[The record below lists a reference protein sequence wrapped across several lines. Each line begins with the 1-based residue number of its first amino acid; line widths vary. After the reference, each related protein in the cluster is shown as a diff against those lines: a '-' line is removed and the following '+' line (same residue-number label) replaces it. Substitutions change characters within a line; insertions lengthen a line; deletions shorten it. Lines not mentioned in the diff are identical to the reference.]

1 MKNLHWFAIAERGST
16 VRREILAGCTTFSAM
31 LYIVIVNPSLLA
43 QGGMDFSGIYV
54 ATILSAA
61 AASLLMGLAADYPIA
76 AAPGVGLN
84 AYFVYGVII
93 SAGYSWQESLGAAV
107 LAGSIFLLLSF
118 TSFCRWMMEAIPES
132 LKLAIA
138 GGIGLFVSVI
148 GLENGKLIVGSPT
161 TVTMLGDLSEPTA
174 FLTLL
179 GLFVTVVLLACRFQG
194 ALLVGMGIVFA
205 VALGLGFAALPTAV
219 FAWPQGLERVAGQ
232 VSFALPGS
240 LPMVVFIMFLL
251 LLFNTTGTLLGIG
264 NQAGLLQKGHL
275 DNETKAFRA
284 AAAGSFL
291 GSIFGSGLTVGY
303 VESGTGTA
311 AGGRTGLTAVVTA
324 LLFLLLLFC
333 APLAQV
339 AAGVPAVT
347 APALILTGFFMISG
361 VHSISWTDI
370 TEGIPAFLT
379 IFITPL
385 SYDILAGTGV
395 GVISYVILKLFS
407 GQGRKVHPMLYVL
420 AILFALQLGLSHS

>member
-1 MKNLHWFAIAERGST
+1 
-16 VRREILAGCTTFSAM
+16 
-31 LYIVIVNPSLLA
+31 
-43 QGGMDFSGIYV
+43 
-54 ATILSAA
+54 
-61 AASLLMGLAADYPIA
+61 
-76 AAPGVGLN
+76 
-84 AYFVYGVII
+84 
-93 SAGYSWQESLGAAV
+93 
-107 LAGSIFLLLSF
+107 
-118 TSFCRWMMEAIPES
+118 
-132 LKLAIA
+132 
-138 GGIGLFVSVI
+138 
-148 GLENGKLIVGSPT
+148 
-161 TVTMLGDLSEPTA
+161 
-174 FLTLL
+174 
-179 GLFVTVVLLACRFQG
+179 
-194 ALLVGMGIVFA
+194 
-205 VALGLGFAALPTAV
+205 
-219 FAWPQGLERVAGQ
+219 
-232 VSFALPGS
+232 
-240 LPMVVFIMFLL
+240 MVVFIMFLL

-303 VESGTGTA
+303 VGSGTGTA

-347 APALILTGFFMISG
+347 APALILTGFFMVSG